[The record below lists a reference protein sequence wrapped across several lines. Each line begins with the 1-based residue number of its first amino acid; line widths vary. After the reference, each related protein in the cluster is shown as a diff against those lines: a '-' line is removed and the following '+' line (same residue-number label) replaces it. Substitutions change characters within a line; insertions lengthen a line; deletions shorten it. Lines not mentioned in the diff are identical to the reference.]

1 MADRNLYALILG
13 VSSGFGKATAIE
25 LAKKG
30 YNIYGVHL
38 DMGAKKKDAEDVRR
52 LLEEL
57 GVYAKFFNVNAASD
71 NARKKVIDTIKDE
84 LKTRDGENIL
94 RVLVHSLAFGAI
106 KRFFHPDREQM
117 VDRKGMEMT
126 MDVMANSFVYWVQDL
141 GYYNLLAENS
151 RIFAFSSIGSVRAM
165 GHYGAI
171 SGAKAALEA
180 YVRQIA
186 LELAPLKITCNAIM
200 AGMTDTA
207 AGAKIPGFEYML
219 RYVREHNPF
228 NRNTVP
234 EDVAQ
239 AVAMLCDEKFYWI
252 TGQTIPVDG
261 GETILNFVE
270 EIEDVFNKKEG
281 KPIRAKIEE

>member
-1 MADRNLYALILG
+1 MAKRNLFALILG
-13 VSSGFGKATAIE
+13 VSSGFGKATALE
-25 LAKKG
+25 LARKG

-38 DMGAKKKDAEDVRR
+38 DMGAKKKEVELFRQE
-52 LLEEL
+52 LEAL
-57 GVYAKFFNVNAASD
+57 GVVAQFFNANAASD
-71 NARKKVIDTIKDE
+71 DARAKIISAIQKDLQE
-84 LKTRDGENIL
+84 REGENIL
-94 RVLVHSLAFGAI
+94 RVFVHSIAFGAI
-106 KRFFHPDREQM
+106 KRFFHPEREQM
-117 VDRKGMEMT
+117 IDRRGMEMT
-126 MDVMANSFVYWVQDL
+126 MDVMANSFVYWIQDL

-151 RIFAFSSIGSVRAM
+151 RLFAMTSIGSMRAM
-165 GHYGAI
+165 GYYGAI

-200 AGMTDTA
+200 AGMTDTP
-207 AGAKIPGFEYML
+207 AGAKIPGFQYML
-219 RYVREHNPF
+219 QYVREHNPF

-239 AVAMLCDEKFYWI
+239 AVAMLADEKFYWI

-270 EIEDVFNKKEG
+270 EIEDVFNK
-281 KPIRAKIEE
+281 RAK